1 MKHINTLSK
10 TTVPARATSLLEWT
24 QLGGIFGVFA
34 TAIGALATGFNT
46 LTTALERKGA
56 YDDAE

>member
-24 QLGGIFGVFA
+24 QLGGIVGVFA
-34 TAIGALATGFNT
+34 TAFGALTTGFNT